1 MQSCR
6 QRKGSLQEREVKA
19 VAVAGGEGT
28 RLRPLTL
35 QRAKPMVPLI
45 NQPVLVH
52 MVRQLRRYGV
62 TELQL
67 TLRYMASLIQD
78 YFQTHPISELQI
90 GYHIEEFPLGTA
102 GSLKQVARRWH
113 DPFLVVSGD
122 ALTDM
127 NFRALYEK
135 HIATGADVT
144 IALQPMDETHEYGVV
159 LTDRNNW
166 VHDFVE
172 KPRPSEQQSNRVN
185 TGMYILNPSV
195 LDLIPDHQEFD
206 FSSDLFPALLQQN
219 RPIYGHVTEGYWC
232 DVGNTEAYM
241 KATRDLLHG
250 HVDLF
255 DTLGTEHAPGIW
267 VGRDVFI
274 HPTAQLTGPLFLG
287 TEVQVQA
294 QAVIRGP
301 AVIRPNTI
309 VDSHAQVEESVIW
322 RNSYLG
328 PGSRVQGAI
337 IGRQC
342 SVRAHSH
349 VSEGCV
355 VGDGCILEEGTIL
368 MPHVKLW
375 PYKRIARASTIR
387 ENIVWGRQG
396 QQELFRGFTI
406 SGQTNLD
413 LTPETA
419 AKIGV
424 ALGSSLPKAADVAVN
439 SDPHMASGMIKRAIV
454 SGLPG
459 AGVNT
464 LDLGS
469 VAMPV
474 LRHFVRGNR
483 SVQAGL
489 HVRVNP
495 DDPHPQSLNVQ
506 ILEANGSNLGKR
518 MEQRIQSLFF
528 QEDLRRVGMEDIG
541 TTRDAPNCV
550 EAYVADFL
558 TKVFAEQLHTVPF
571 KLVVDY
577 SNGMAAPVMSTILEH
592 LQIEAI
598 PLNSLRRE
606 DLPPMDPDRT
616 HRRLG
621 ELASIVK
628 AVHAHAGVMLDV
640 TGELVR
646 VVDDQGLVLTPYQA
660 DALFLDLA
668 LFHHPRSRV
677 VYPDNMPAPYTAIAR
692 AYEAEVVPCKSDMHN
707 LMTAAASGHVLVA
720 LNGRGH
726 FIFPFF
732 HPAPDPMMA
741 SVKLL
746 EYLAVRR
753 EPISHIMAG
762 LPAINHRR
770 VLAPAPW
777 TQRGRVMNQFNER
790 YQAERM
796 NTLEGLKICTG
807 PDEWVQLQPSAV
819 HPALEIALDAPT
831 RSRTLTLQDRFLE
844 EVRRLVDQE
853 ETAPQA
859 DPA

>member
-1 MQSCR
+1 M
-6 QRKGSLQEREVKA
+6 KA

-35 QRAKPMVPLI
+35 QRAKPMVPLV
-45 NQPVLVH
+45 NRPLLVH
-52 MVRQLRRYGV
+52 MVRQLQQHGV

-67 TLRYMASLIQD
+67 TLRFMASLIQD
-78 YFQTHPISELQI
+78 YFQSHPFDHLQI
-90 GYHIEEFPLGTA
+90 GYHIEDFPLGTA
-102 GSLKQVARRWH
+102 GILKQAVGHW
-113 DPFLVVSGD
+113 DEPFLVVSGD
-122 ALTDM
+122 GLTDM
-127 NFRALYEK
+127 DFRALYEK
-135 HIATGADVT
+135 HVATGADVT
-144 IALQPMDETHEYGVV
+144 IALQHVDEARDYGVV
-159 LTDRNNW
+159 LTDGDNW
-166 VHDFVE
+166 VYDFVE

-185 TGMYILNPSV
+185 TGMYVLNPDV
-195 LDLIPDHQEFD
+195 LDLIPDNREFD
-206 FSSDLFPALLQQN
+206 FSRDLFPALLE
-219 RPIYGHVTEGYWC
+219 RKRRIYGHVMEGYWC

-241 KATRDLLHG
+241 RATKDLLNG
-250 HVDLF
+250 DVKLF
-255 DTLGTEHAPGIW
+255 DPLGTELAPGIW
-267 VGRDVFI
+267 VGRDVSI
-274 HPTAQLTGPLFLG
+274 HPTAQLTGPIFLG
-287 TEVQVQA
+287 TEVQVHDQV
-294 QAVIRGP
+294 VIRGP
-301 AVIRPNTI
+301 AVIRPNSI

-328 PGSRVQGAI
+328 PSSHVRGAM

-355 VGDGCILEEGTIL
+355 VGDGAILEEGTIL

-375 PYKRIARASTIR
+375 PHKRIARGSTVR

-396 QQELFRGFTI
+396 RQELFRGFTI

-424 ALGSSLPKAADVAVN
+424 ALGSSLPKNSNVAIN
-439 SDPHMASGMIKRAIV
+439 SDTHVASGMIKRAIL

-474 LRHFVRGNR
+474 LRHFVRGNS
-483 SVQAGL
+483 SVEAGV

-506 ILEANGSNLGKR
+506 ILEADGSNLGKQ
-518 MEQRIQSLFF
+518 MEQRIQSIFF
-528 QEDLRRVGMEDIG
+528 QEDLRRVGMADIG
-541 TTRDAPNCV
+541 NIGDAHSF
-550 EAYVADFL
+550 EEDYVKDFL
-558 TKVFAEQLHTVPF
+558 TKVFADQLHTVPF

-577 SNGMAAPVMSTILEH
+577 SNGMAADVMSTILEH
-592 LQIEAI
+592 LQIEVI
-598 PLNSLRRE
+598 PLNSLLRE
-606 DLPPMDPDRT
+606 DTPHMDQERINY
-616 HRRLG
+616 RLG
-621 ELASIVK
+621 ELAAIVK
-628 AVHAHAGVMLDV
+628 AVNAHVGVMLGV

-646 VVDDQGLVLTPYQA
+646 VVDDQGMVLTPYQA

-668 LFHHPRSRV
+668 LFNHPRSRV
-677 VYPDNMPAPYTAIAR
+677 VFPDNMPAPYTVIAHT
-692 AYEAEVVPCKSDMHN
+692 YKAEVVPCKSDMHN
-707 LMTAAASGHVLVA
+707 LMTAAASGNVLVA

-746 EYLAVRR
+746 EYLAIRR
-753 EPISHIMAG
+753 EPISHIMAV

-770 VLAPAPW
+770 VLAPVPW
-777 TQRGRVMNQFNER
+777 NQRGRVMNLLNEK
-790 YQAERM
+790 YQSARVDS
-796 NTLEGLKICTG
+796 LEGLKVHTG
-807 PDEWVQLQPSAV
+807 LDEWVQLQPSAV

-831 RSRTLTLQDRFLE
+831 RSRTWTLQSRFQAE
-844 EVRRLVDQE
+844 IRHMVDQE
-853 ETAPQA
+853 EPAPQA
-859 DPA
+859 GTA

>member
-1 MQSCR
+1 M
-6 QRKGSLQEREVKA
+6 KA

-28 RLRPLTL
+28 RLLPLTL

-45 NQPVLVH
+45 NRPVLVH
-52 MVRQLRRYGV
+52 MVRQLSRHGV

-78 YFQTHPISELQI
+78 YFQTNPIDNLKI
-90 GYHIEEFPLGTA
+90 GYYIEDFPRGTA
-102 GSLKQVARRWH
+102 GSLKQAVRHWQ

-122 ALTDM
+122 GLTDM
-127 NFRALYEK
+127 NFRALYDK
-135 HIATGADVT
+135 HIETGADVT
-144 IALQPMDETHEYGVV
+144 IALQPMDETREYGVV

-166 VHDFVE
+166 VYDFVE

-185 TGMYILNPSV
+185 TGMYVLNPNV
-195 LDLIPDHQEFD
+195 LDLIPDDREFD
-206 FSSDLFPALLQQN
+206 FSHDLFPTLLQQN
-219 RPIYGHVTEGYWC
+219 RPIYGHVMEGYWC
-232 DVGNTEAYM
+232 DVGNTDAYM
-241 KATRDLLHG
+241 RATKDLLNG
-250 HVDLF
+250 DVNLF

-267 VGRDVFI
+267 VGRDVSI
-274 HPTAQLTGPLFLG
+274 HPVAQLTGPLFLG
-287 TEVQVQA
+287 AEVQVHA
-294 QAVIRGP
+294 QAILRGP
-301 AVIRPNTI
+301 SVIRPNTI
-309 VDSHAQVEESVIW
+309 VDSHALVEESVIW

-396 QQELFRGFTI
+396 RQELFRGFTI

-424 ALGSSLPKAADVAVN
+424 ALGSSLPKNANVAVN
-439 SDPHMASGMIKRAIV
+439 SDTHMASGMIKRAII

-474 LRHFVRGNR
+474 LRHFVRGNS

-506 ILEANGSNLGKR
+506 ILEADGSNLGKG
-518 MEQRIQSLFF
+518 MEQRIQSIFF

-541 TTRDAPNCV
+541 TIRDAHNYV
-550 EAYVADFL
+550 EAYVEDFL
-558 TKVFAEQLHTVPF
+558 TKVFADQLHTVPF

-577 SNGMAAPVMSTILEH
+577 SNGMAADVMSILLEH
-592 LQIEAI
+592 LQIEVI

-606 DLPPMDPDRT
+606 DTPHMDQGRIQQ
-616 HRRLG
+616 RLG
-621 ELASIVK
+621 ELAAIVK
-628 AVHAHAGVMLDV
+628 AVNAHAGVMLGV
-640 TGELVR
+640 TGEVVR
-646 VVDDQGLVLTPYQA
+646 VADDQGMVLTPYQA

-668 LFHHPRSRV
+668 LFNHPHSRV
-677 VYPDNMPAPYTAIAR
+677 VYPDNMPAPYTAIVR

-707 LMTAAASGHVLVA
+707 LMTAAAAGNVLVA

-746 EYLAVRR
+746 EYLAIRR
-753 EPISHIMAG
+753 KPISHIMAAM
-762 LPAINHRR
+762 PTIQHRR
-770 VLAPAPW
+770 ALAPVPW
-777 TQRGRVMNQFNER
+777 TQRGRVMNRLNEQ
-790 YQAERM
+790 YQAKRM
-796 NTLEGLKICTG
+796 DTLEGLKIRTG
-807 PDEWVQLQPSAV
+807 PDEWVQLQPSAM

-831 RSRTLTLQDRFLE
+831 QSRTLTLQTRFQE
-844 EVRRLVDQE
+844 EIRHLVDQE
-853 ETAPQA
+853 ETAPPA

>member
-1 MQSCR
+1 M
-6 QRKGSLQEREVKA
+6 KA

-45 NQPVLVH
+45 NRPVLVH
-52 MVRQLRRYGV
+52 MARQLSRYGV

-78 YFQTHPISELQI
+78 YFQTNPIPDLEI

-102 GSLKQVARRWH
+102 GSLKQAARHWH

-122 ALTDM
+122 GLTDM

-135 HIATGADVT
+135 HMETGADVT
-144 IALQPMDETHEYGVV
+144 IALQAMDETHEYGVV

-166 VHDFVE
+166 IYDFVE

-185 TGMYILNPSV
+185 TGMYILNPNV
-195 LDLIPDHQEFD
+195 LDLIPDNQEFD
-206 FSSDLFPALLQQN
+206 FSRDLFPALLQQD

-241 KATRDLLHG
+241 RATKDILNG
-250 HVDLF
+250 DVNLF
-255 DTLGTEHAPGIW
+255 DTLGTERAPGIW
-267 VGRDVFI
+267 EGRDVSI
-274 HPTAQLTGPLFLG
+274 HPTAQLTGPIFLG

-294 QAVIRGP
+294 HAVIRGP

-328 PGSRVQGAI
+328 PNSRVQGAI

-355 VGDGCILEEGTIL
+355 VGDGCVLEESTIL
-368 MPHVKLW
+368 MPHVRLW

-387 ENIVWGRQG
+387 ENIVWDRQG
-396 QQELFRGFTI
+396 RRELFRGFTI

-424 ALGSSLPKAADVAVN
+424 ALGSSLPRKANVAVN
-439 SDPHMASGMIKRAIV
+439 SDTHMASGMIKRAII

-474 LRHFVRGNR
+474 LRHFVRGNS

-506 ILEANGSNLGKR
+506 ILEADGSNLGKR
-518 MEQRIQSLFF
+518 MEQRIQSTFF

-541 TTRDAPNCV
+541 TISDAHNYV
-550 EAYVADFL
+550 EAYVDDFL
-558 TKVFAEQLHTVPF
+558 TKVYADQLQTVPF

-577 SNGMAAPVMSTILEH
+577 SNGMAAHVMSTILEH
-592 LQIEAI
+592 LQIEVI

-606 DLPPMDPDRT
+606 DTSQMDQDRISQ
-616 HRRLG
+616 RLD

-628 AVHAHAGVMLDV
+628 AVNAHVGVMLGV

-646 VVDDQGLVLTPYQA
+646 VVDDQGMVLTPYQT

-668 LFHHPRSRV
+668 LFNHPRSRV
-677 VYPDNMPAPYTAIAR
+677 VYPDNMPAPYTVIAR
-692 AYEAEVVPCKSDMHN
+692 MHEAEVVPCKSDMHN
-707 LMTAAASGHVLVA
+707 LMTAAASGNVLVA

-746 EYLAVRR
+746 EYLAIRR
-753 EPISHIMAG
+753 APISHIMAV
-762 LPAINHRR
+762 LPAINHQR
-770 VLAPAPW
+770 VLAPVPW
-777 TQRGRVMNQFNER
+777 TQRGRVMNQFNEQ

-796 NTLEGLKICTG
+796 DTLEGLKICTG
-807 PDEWVQLQPSAV
+807 PDEWVQLQPSAI

-831 RSRTLTLQDRFLE
+831 RSRTLTLQIRFLE
-844 EVRRLVDQE
+844 EVRHLVDQE
-853 ETAPQA
+853 ETSQQA
-859 DPA
+859 GPA